1 MDKHAIA
8 AHKIA
13 DAFDT
18 IAAEFANLPDEERK
32 ALAVAFSLTELSLS
46 NSFGVLAEMHR
57 RKHPFEVSEAEKQ
70 TLFEQVYEECCDDYP
85 KDRAWG
91 YMDELEG
98 WRMRAEIDER
108 AEYLKEEEDA
118 E

>member
-1 MDKHAIA
+1 MDKHDIA

-46 NSFGVLAEMHR
+46 NSFSILAGMHR
-57 RKHPFEVSEAEKQ
+57 RKHPFEPVSEDEKQ
-70 TLFEQVYEECCDDYP
+70 TLFEQVYEEMCDMPP
-85 KDRAWG
+85 KDHAWA
-91 YMDELEG
+91 YMEMED
-98 WRMRAEIDER
+98 WQMRAEIDDR
-108 AEYLKEEEDA
+108 AEYLKEEDGE
-118 E
+118 